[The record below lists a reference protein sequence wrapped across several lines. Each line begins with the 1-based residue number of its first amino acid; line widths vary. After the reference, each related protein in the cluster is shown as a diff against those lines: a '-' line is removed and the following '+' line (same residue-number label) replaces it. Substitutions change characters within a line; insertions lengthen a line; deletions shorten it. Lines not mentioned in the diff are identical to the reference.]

1 MNDEQLLRYSRH
13 ILLPEIDIDGQQKLL
28 DAHVVI
34 VGLGGLGS
42 PVAMYLAASGV
53 GRLTLLDFDHVELSN
68 LQRQIIHANDSLGEL
83 KVDSATR
90 RLRNMNPGVEINA
103 ISERLS
109 SSEMASV
116 FEKSDLVLD
125 CTDRFSS
132 RFEINLACVATLTPW
147 ISAAAIT
154 MDGQLVGFVPGQN
167 GVPCFAC
174 LHDNDGEEG
183 RSCSEEG
190 VVSPLL
196 GVVGS
201 MQALMALMWLVD
213 GPKNVGQLQ
222 RFDARNFTW
231 QSFNLPAKPNCAVCS
246 P

>member
-13 ILLPEIDIDGQQKLL
+13 ILLPEIDINGQQKLL
-28 DAHVVI
+28 ESHVVI

-53 GRLTLLDFDHVELSN
+53 GLLTLIDFDRVELSN
-68 LQRQIIHANDSLGEL
+68 LQRQIIHDGDGLGEL
-83 KVDSATR
+83 KVDSATK
-90 RLRNMNPGVEINA
+90 RLHSINPDVA
-103 ISERLS
+103 VRTVSERLS
-109 SSEMASV
+109 SEAMAAV
-116 FEKSDLVLD
+116 FENADLVLD

-132 RFEINLACVATLTPW
+132 RFDINRACFNTLTPW

-154 MDGQLVGFVPGQN
+154 MDGQLVGFAPDQEGA
-167 GVPCFAC
+167 PCFAC
-174 LHDNDGEEG
+174 LHDDDGEEG
-183 RSCSEEG
+183 RSCAEEG

-201 MQALMALMWLVD
+201 MQALMALRWLVE

-222 RFDARNFTW
+222 RFDARQLSW
-231 QSFNLPAKPNCAVCS
+231 QSFNLPARSNCPVCS
-246 P
+246 S